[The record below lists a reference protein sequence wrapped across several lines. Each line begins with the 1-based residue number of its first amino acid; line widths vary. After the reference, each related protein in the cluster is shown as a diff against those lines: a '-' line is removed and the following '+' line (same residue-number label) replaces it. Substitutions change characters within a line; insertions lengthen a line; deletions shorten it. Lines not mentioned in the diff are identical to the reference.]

1 MVFVHKES
9 IYMCIL
15 FIHNIHLLGQRQE
28 ASWWCLYIKKF
39 REFIFYLFLLS
50 VFLFLFKYLQDG
62 ETREG
67 ASLSMVFV
75 HKESSVTE
83 GDAVG
88 LDRDARSKIAFP
100 ISW

>member
-1 MVFVHKES
+1 MLFVFIICCEYCNRFYS
-9 IYMCIL
+9 I
-15 FIHNIHLLGQRQE
+15 FISI
-28 ASWWCLYIKKF
+28 
-39 REFIFYLFLLS
+39 
-50 VFLFLFKYLQDG
+50 LFLFKYLQDG
-62 ETREG
+62 EAREG

>member
-1 MVFVHKES
+1 MVFVHKKVQRVH
-9 IYMCIL
+9 IL
-15 FIHNIHLLGQRQE
+15 FIL
-28 ASWWCLYIKKF
+28 
-39 REFIFYLFLLS
+39 LLS

>member
-1 MVFVHKES
+1 VLFVFIICCEYCNRLCS
-9 IYMCIL
+9 I
-15 FIHNIHLLGQRQE
+15 FI
-28 ASWWCLYIKKF
+28 
-39 REFIFYLFLLS
+39 S
-50 VFLFLFKYLQDG
+50 VLFLFKYLQDG

>member
-1 MVFVHKES
+1 MGRLE
-9 IYMCIL
+9 
-15 FIHNIHLLGQRQE
+15 G
-28 ASWWCLYIKKF
+28 
-39 REFIFYLFLLS
+39 
-50 VFLFLFKYLQDG
+50 
-62 ETREG
+62 EG